1 METVDFFAERVIG
14 VPAFGVGEV
23 ALADV
28 RDGRFD
34 GVAFACERNL
44 VDGAEGEREPGKCT
58 RPVDTE
64 CRYAFFAIAF
74 ETQEVPF
81 LVLQKAVEG
90 VRSPTHIVDELVIV
104 AVPVEFG
111 VCHASRERGKSATRV
126 CVGAHLENVIAFA
139 VTEKEVL
146 ELAVIVGNAP
156 SVEACAVSA
165 QNFKFSAVV
174 TLQNKALHSAQR
186 TGNKFE
192 VAHVFN
198 LAITI
203 FAIMDSQTI
212 VAPMT
217 PAGVSAVAAI
227 RVSGSKV
234 REVVRLLFGESAIKN
249 LKPREAKLA
258 TARDYRTMVGED
270 RATALVIDSLL
281 YIFFEGPNSYTGED
295 VLELYPHGNPII
307 VRELIQVIKS
317 VDGVRLAEPGEYTRR
332 AFLNGRMDLV
342 QAESVADVI
351 HSANRDELKNAHR
364 LLGGALSKKVKTLTE
379 QVMDISARLE
389 LDVDFS
395 EEEADP
401 DYATWGVKIS
411 AIRESVES
419 ILKSFKGKAAVSR
432 LPLAVLY
439 GAPNAGKSSLVNAL
453 LGEDR
458 ILVSNIPGTTR
469 DFVEVRL
476 FLDGG
481 EIRLVDTAGIAD
493 KATDALDALSMEKSK
508 EILAE
513 ADMKILVVDGSGVS
527 DCNVIARNASD
538 EAIQPDFIVV
548 SKSDLGASRQG
559 GASRHPERS
568 EGSSESSLR
577 ISSKTGEGLAELKR
591 AMNAVLFKK
600 TENSE
605 DLWIT
610 SEREKTCLEEALAGI
625 DRALNLIRTNPAVE
639 LLAFEMQ
646 LVRRS
651 LQSITGEIS
660 SEDVLQQIFAGF
672 CIGK

>member
-1 METVDFFAERVIG
+1 
-14 VPAFGVGEV
+14 
-23 ALADV
+23 
-28 RDGRFD
+28 
-34 GVAFACERNL
+34 
-44 VDGAEGEREPGKCT
+44 
-58 RPVDTE
+58 
-64 CRYAFFAIAF
+64 
-74 ETQEVPF
+74 
-81 LVLQKAVEG
+81 
-90 VRSPTHIVDELVIV
+90 
-104 AVPVEFG
+104 
-111 VCHASRERGKSATRV
+111 
-126 CVGAHLENVIAFA
+126 
-139 VTEKEVL
+139 
-146 ELAVIVGNAP
+146 
-156 SVEACAVSA
+156 
-165 QNFKFSAVV
+165 
-174 TLQNKALHSAQR
+174 
-186 TGNKFE
+186 
-192 VAHVFN
+192 
-198 LAITI
+198 
-203 FAIMDSQTI
+203 MDSQTI

-227 RVSGSKV
+227 RVSGSRV
-234 REVVRLLFGESAIKN
+234 REVVRLLFGEAALKN
-249 LKPREAKLA
+249 LKAREAKLA
-258 TARDYRTMVGED
+258 TARDYRTMADGD
-270 RATALVIDSLL
+270 RATAQVIDSLL

-317 VDGVRLAEPGEYTRR
+317 IEGVRLAEPGEYTRR

-389 LDVDFS
+389 LDVDFA

-401 DYATWGVKIS
+401 DYATWGTKIE

-458 ILVSNIPGTTR
+458 ILVSDIPGTTR

-493 KATDALDALSMEKSK
+493 KATDALDALSMEKSR

-513 ADMKILVVDGSGVS
+513 ADMKILLVDGSTGS
-527 DCNVIARNASD
+527 PTLPEQSFSTAGRESIKFLGDNK
-538 EAIQPDFIVV
+538 PDLIVY
-548 SKSDLGASRQG
+548 SKSDLLDELGRSADLSNITACTEQC
-559 GASRHPERS
+559 RS
-568 EGSSESSLR
+568 ELAEVPANAVLR
-577 ISSKTGEGLAELKR
+577 ISSKTGAGLADLKR
-591 AMNAVLFKK
+591 IMNATLFKK

-610 SEREKTCLEEALAGI
+610 SEREKACLEEALAGI
-625 DRALNLIRTNPAVE
+625 DRTLSLIRTNPAVE
-639 LLAFEMQ
+639 LIAFEMQ
-646 LVRRS
+646 LMRRA

-660 SEDVLQQIFAGF
+660 SEDVLQKIFAGF

>member
-1 METVDFFAERVIG
+1 
-14 VPAFGVGEV
+14 
-23 ALADV
+23 
-28 RDGRFD
+28 
-34 GVAFACERNL
+34 
-44 VDGAEGEREPGKCT
+44 
-58 RPVDTE
+58 
-64 CRYAFFAIAF
+64 
-74 ETQEVPF
+74 
-81 LVLQKAVEG
+81 
-90 VRSPTHIVDELVIV
+90 
-104 AVPVEFG
+104 
-111 VCHASRERGKSATRV
+111 
-126 CVGAHLENVIAFA
+126 
-139 VTEKEVL
+139 
-146 ELAVIVGNAP
+146 
-156 SVEACAVSA
+156 
-165 QNFKFSAVV
+165 
-174 TLQNKALHSAQR
+174 
-186 TGNKFE
+186 
-192 VAHVFN
+192 
-198 LAITI
+198 
-203 FAIMDSQTI
+203 MDSQTI

-249 LKPREAKLA
+249 LNPREAKLA

-270 RATALVIDSLL
+270 RTTAHVVDSLL

-351 HSANRDELKNAHR
+351 HSANRDELRNAHR

-493 KATDALDALSMEKSK
+493 KAADALDALSMEKSK

-513 ADMKILVVDGSGVS
+513 ADMKILVLDGSDMCG
-527 DCNVIARNASD
+527 ASCYS
-538 EAIQPDFIVV
+538 ENIKPDFVVV
-548 SKSDLGASRQG
+548 SKSDLGASRQDG
-559 GASRHPERS
+559 N
-568 EGSSESSLR
+568 LR
-577 ISSKTGEGLAELKR
+577 ISSKTGEGLADLKR
-591 AMNAVLFKK
+591 AMNAALFKK

-646 LVRRS
+646 LVRHS

>member
-1 METVDFFAERVIG
+1 
-14 VPAFGVGEV
+14 
-23 ALADV
+23 
-28 RDGRFD
+28 
-34 GVAFACERNL
+34 
-44 VDGAEGEREPGKCT
+44 
-58 RPVDTE
+58 
-64 CRYAFFAIAF
+64 
-74 ETQEVPF
+74 
-81 LVLQKAVEG
+81 
-90 VRSPTHIVDELVIV
+90 
-104 AVPVEFG
+104 
-111 VCHASRERGKSATRV
+111 
-126 CVGAHLENVIAFA
+126 
-139 VTEKEVL
+139 
-146 ELAVIVGNAP
+146 
-156 SVEACAVSA
+156 
-165 QNFKFSAVV
+165 
-174 TLQNKALHSAQR
+174 
-186 TGNKFE
+186 
-192 VAHVFN
+192 
-198 LAITI
+198 
-203 FAIMDSQTI
+203 MDSQTI

-513 ADMKILVVDGSGVS
+513 ADMKILVLDGSDMCG
-527 DCNVIARNASD
+527 ASCYS
-538 EAIQPDFIVV
+538 ENIKPDFVV
-548 SKSDLGASRQG
+548 ISKSDLGASRQG
-559 GASRHPERS
+559 GN
-568 EGSSESSLR
+568 LC

>member
-1 METVDFFAERVIG
+1 
-14 VPAFGVGEV
+14 
-23 ALADV
+23 
-28 RDGRFD
+28 
-34 GVAFACERNL
+34 
-44 VDGAEGEREPGKCT
+44 
-58 RPVDTE
+58 
-64 CRYAFFAIAF
+64 
-74 ETQEVPF
+74 
-81 LVLQKAVEG
+81 
-90 VRSPTHIVDELVIV
+90 
-104 AVPVEFG
+104 
-111 VCHASRERGKSATRV
+111 
-126 CVGAHLENVIAFA
+126 
-139 VTEKEVL
+139 
-146 ELAVIVGNAP
+146 
-156 SVEACAVSA
+156 
-165 QNFKFSAVV
+165 
-174 TLQNKALHSAQR
+174 
-186 TGNKFE
+186 
-192 VAHVFN
+192 
-198 LAITI
+198 
-203 FAIMDSQTI
+203 MDSQTI

-227 RVSGSKV
+227 RVSGSRV
-234 REVVRLLFGESAIKN
+234 REVVRLLFGEAALKN
-249 LKPREAKLA
+249 IKPREAKLA

-270 RATALVIDSLL
+270 RKTAQVIDSLL

-317 VDGVRLAEPGEYTRR
+317 VEGVRLAEPGEYTRR

-513 ADMKILVVDGSGVS
+513 ADMKILVLDGADDKCEERASQPCLHGYDRAQHLVLERS
-527 DCNVIARNASD
+527 ESTKTKDESCDRICAGMTNEENVIAGNDSGACREQSVA
-538 EAIQPDFIVV
+538 EAIHPDFVV
-548 SKSDLGASRQG
+548 ISKSDLGASRQG
-559 GASRHPERS
+559 GASRHPEQS
-568 EGSSESSLR
+568 EGSSESRLH
-577 ISSKTGEGLAELKR
+577 ISSKTGEGLAELR
-591 AMNAVLFKK
+591 QVMNAALFKK

-625 DRALNLIRTNPAVE
+625 DRALSLIRTNPAVE

-660 SEDVLQQIFAGF
+660 SEDVLQKIFAGF

>member
-1 METVDFFAERVIG
+1 
-14 VPAFGVGEV
+14 
-23 ALADV
+23 
-28 RDGRFD
+28 
-34 GVAFACERNL
+34 
-44 VDGAEGEREPGKCT
+44 
-58 RPVDTE
+58 
-64 CRYAFFAIAF
+64 
-74 ETQEVPF
+74 
-81 LVLQKAVEG
+81 
-90 VRSPTHIVDELVIV
+90 
-104 AVPVEFG
+104 
-111 VCHASRERGKSATRV
+111 
-126 CVGAHLENVIAFA
+126 
-139 VTEKEVL
+139 
-146 ELAVIVGNAP
+146 
-156 SVEACAVSA
+156 
-165 QNFKFSAVV
+165 
-174 TLQNKALHSAQR
+174 
-186 TGNKFE
+186 
-192 VAHVFN
+192 
-198 LAITI
+198 
-203 FAIMDSQTI
+203 MDSQTI

-234 REVVRLLFGESAIKN
+234 REVVRLLFGESAFKN

-317 VDGVRLAEPGEYTRR
+317 VEGVRLAEPGEYTRR

-351 HSANRDELKNAHR
+351 HSANRDELRNAHR

-493 KATDALDALSMEKSK
+493 KAADALDALSMEKSK

-513 ADMKILVVDGSGVS
+513 ADMKILVLDGSDERG
-527 DCNVIARNASD
+527 ASCYS
-538 EAIQPDFIVV
+538 ENIKPDFVV
-548 SKSDLGASRQG
+548 ISKSDLGASRQG
-559 GASRHPERS
+559 GASCQGGNLH
-568 EGSSESSLR
+568 
-577 ISSKTGEGLAELKR
+577 ISSKTGEGLADLKR
-591 AMNAVLFKK
+591 AMNVALFKK

>member
-1 METVDFFAERVIG
+1 
-14 VPAFGVGEV
+14 
-23 ALADV
+23 
-28 RDGRFD
+28 
-34 GVAFACERNL
+34 
-44 VDGAEGEREPGKCT
+44 
-58 RPVDTE
+58 
-64 CRYAFFAIAF
+64 
-74 ETQEVPF
+74 
-81 LVLQKAVEG
+81 
-90 VRSPTHIVDELVIV
+90 
-104 AVPVEFG
+104 
-111 VCHASRERGKSATRV
+111 
-126 CVGAHLENVIAFA
+126 
-139 VTEKEVL
+139 
-146 ELAVIVGNAP
+146 
-156 SVEACAVSA
+156 
-165 QNFKFSAVV
+165 
-174 TLQNKALHSAQR
+174 
-186 TGNKFE
+186 
-192 VAHVFN
+192 
-198 LAITI
+198 
-203 FAIMDSQTI
+203 MDSQTI

-234 REVVRLLFGESAIKN
+234 REVLRLLFGESAIKN

-270 RATALVIDSLL
+270 RTTALVVDSLL

-379 QVMDISARLE
+379 QVMDISAHLE

-513 ADMKILVVDGSGVS
+513 ADMKILVLDGSDMCG
-527 DCNVIARNASD
+527 ASCYS
-538 EAIQPDFIVV
+538 ENIKPDFVVV
-548 SKSDLGASRQG
+548 SKSDLGASRQDG
-559 GASRHPERS
+559 N
-568 EGSSESSLR
+568 LR
-577 ISSKTGEGLAELKR
+577 ISSKTGEGLADLKC
-591 AMNAVLFKK
+591 AMNAALFKK